1 MARPIKVGLDYF
13 PLDCVLDDKIELIE
27 AEFGLSGFAIIIKL
41 YQKIYAEQGYY
52 CNFSS
57 EVALLFARKNGVGGN
72 VVSEVIEA
80 SLKRGVFDRGLFKK
94 YGILTSRGVQK
105 RYFEAI
111 TKNRRKQIEVKA
123 EYLLIKFTRF
133 SEKASENSVYAD
145 INSDNTYDN
154 TQSKEKQIKEKENK
168 ENKNK
173 INKNKENERE
183 NKDRFPLRVYGR
195 FSNVYLTYEELME
208 GRRNYPNSFIDKI
221 ERLSSYIASSGNDYD
236 NHYAKLLEWL
246 EADND
251 EQKAIEQRSK
261 ASYDIDEL
269 ERIRLLDDY

>member
-57 EVALLFARKNGVGGN
+57 EVALLFARKNGVGAN

-80 SLKRGVFDRGLFKK
+80 SLKRGIFDRGLFKK
-94 YGILTSRGVQK
+94 YGILTSRGVQS

-111 TKNRRKQIEVKA
+111 TKNRRKRIEVKE
-123 EYLLIKFTRF
+123 EYLLIKVTHL
-133 SEKASENSVYAD
+133 SENENDKLVYAD
-145 INSDNTYDN
+145 INSNNTCDN
-154 TQSKEKQIKEKENK
+154 TQRKEKEIKEKENK

-183 NKDRFPLRVYGR
+183 SKQRFPLRVYGR

-208 GRRNYPNSFIDKI
+208 GRRNYPNSFVDKI

-246 EADND
+246 EADDD
-251 EQKAIEQRSK
+251 EQKAVELRSK

-269 ERIRLLDDY
+269 EKIKPFDY

>member
-57 EVALLFARKNGVGGN
+57 EVALLFARKNGVGAN

-80 SLKRGVFDRGLFKK
+80 SLKRGIFDRGLFKK

-111 TKNRRKQIEVKA
+111 TKNRRKRIEVKE
-123 EYLLIKFTRF
+123 EYLLIKVTHFC
-133 SEKASENSVYAD
+133 ENECDNSVYAD
-145 INSDNTYDN
+145 INSDNMYDN
-154 TQSKEKQIKEKENK
+154 TQSKEKEIK

-173 INKNKENERE
+173 LNNIKENERE
-183 NKDRFPLRVYGR
+183 SKQRFPLRVYGC

-208 GRRNYPNSFIDKI
+208 GRRKYPNSFVDKI
-221 ERLSSYIASSGNDYD
+221 ERLSSYIASSGNNYD

-251 EQKAIEQRSK
+251 EQKAVEQRSK

-269 ERIRLLDDY
+269 EAITILDDY